1 MQQRVD
7 LERGKHGE
15 EATGHGEEGLLSWVP
30 RAAQAAGS
38 PVLYQILCVVS
49 ASYVVALC
57 CLCLLCCDF
66 LPYLPST
73 TQRDFLDEV

>member
-1 MQQRVD
+1 MQQRMD

-38 PVLYQILCVVS
+38 PVLYQMLCVVS
-49 ASYVVALC
+49 ASYVVTF
-57 CLCLLCCDF
+57 CLNYH
-66 LPYLPST
+66 LPHKETSLTRSESCT
-73 TQRDFLDEV
+73 NGSV